1 MGDYPSKAHTGAIH
15 THVRP
20 YYMHMSNS
28 PRTLLRAHKPSS
40 RRGCVELLGS
50 PYYKGVPLPRIPSI
64 RKLGTSSRLAQRSQH
79 ATVQPRGQYSSSVGT
94 AQLAA
99 TIRQTRNRAV
109 LECARNPAGITR
121 RGTRISRAH
130 TSQ

>member
-50 PYYKGVPLPRIPSI
+50 PYYKGVPLPRIPST
-64 RKLGTSSRLAQRSQH
+64 RKLGTSSCIAQRSVN
-79 ATVQPRGQYSSSVGT
+79 TYVEPPGQFRRAVRM
-94 AQLAA
+94 AQLA
-99 TIRQTRNRAV
+99 TKIQPSRNRAV
-109 LECARNPAGITR
+109 LGCARSHAGIRARVTR
-121 RGTRISRAH
+121 KLCAPAK
-130 TSQ
+130 